1 MEKRK
6 KTALESGVL
15 ILIVAAI
22 LVAVNALTAFGA
34 LGSFARKDVTKTE
47 KFTLSKGSGNLLR
60 SMKQELTVD
69 AYVTKGLPKL
79 DAFVRDLRD
88 LLQEYKNAGA
98 GKFDYAIIEPKDED
112 TRKKAKDAGLVEQPF
127 GEASGTEDDKAAVTQ
142 GFMGL
147 VFKYGEQQDVIK
159 FLPPDRTDGLEF
171 WITNKI
177 REIRDKGDDI
187 HHKIGVLIGDDE
199 IKPSE
204 NDLVPSNMGKF
215 SMQGIITQ
223 NFPFYSFQEV
233 DLKGGDN
240 EIPDDLDGL
249 IITQPGKD
257 LSEKELRR
265 IDQFVMKGKSLVV
278 FASAVN
284 IKANDAT
291 MDAAMSL
298 HGLDK
303 LLDGYGIDVNKDVV
317 LDLWR
322 RVHVVVP
329 TAGGVAGADLPQ
341 ILEVQDDTRFSGDEQ
356 LIDTSFPALFR
367 VEDVAVPFAS
377 SLTLK
382 TDKQPGTKM
391 HVVMRSS
398 PYSVHL
404 TGENVDLKPFQKW
417 AHKLKGLQQQ
427 QFAVGADVEGTLK
440 SAFPD
445 GDKQGVDAPAQ
456 SAKPSRVF
464 VLASSQFLANPLARA
479 GNGPDMGQFG
489 MMMPNLGGDE
499 QLLMLAGPYAQQF
512 VTGSILVFKNTL
524 DWLTGDTDL
533 LAVSAK
539 ILSDP
544 NLVYGDRSKIKITPD
559 MTDEQIRKQEDEIKE
574 GRKDTQHN
582 VELLLIL
589 GIPALFAA
597 YGLLRWRMR
606 LAARANIS
614 LA

>member
-1 MEKRK
+1 MEKRRK
-6 KTALESGVL
+6 SALESGIL
-15 ILIVAAI
+15 IIIVAAI
-22 LVAVNALTAFGA
+22 LVAVNALSQ
-34 LGSFARKDVTKTE
+34 LGVYTRKDVTKTE
-47 KFTLSKGSGNLLR
+47 KYTLSKGSGSLLR
-60 SMKQELTVD
+60 SMKQTLQVD
-69 AYVTKGLPKL
+69 AYVTRGLPKL

-88 LLQEYKNAGA
+88 LLQEYKNAG
-98 GKFDYAIIEPKDED
+98 GDKFDYTLIDSKDED
-112 TRKKAKDAGLVEQPF
+112 TKKKAKDAGLIEQPF
-127 GEASGTEDDKAAVTQ
+127 GEASGTEDEKAAVTQ

-147 VFKYGEQQDVIK
+147 VFKYGEQQDIIK

-187 HHKIGVLIGDDE
+187 HHKIGVLTGQDE
-199 IKPSE
+199 IKPSD
-204 NDLVPSNMGKF
+204 NNLVPTQMGKF
-215 SMQGIITQ
+215 SMQGIVTQ
-223 NFPFYSFQEV
+223 NFPFYSFTDV
-233 DLKGGDN
+233 DLKGGEA

-249 IITQPGKD
+249 IITQPAKD
-257 LSEKELRR
+257 LTDKELRR
-265 IDQFVMKGKSLVV
+265 IDQFVMKGKSLAVL
-278 FASAVN
+278 AGAVN

-291 MDAAMSL
+291 MNASLNL

-303 LLDGYGIDVNKDVV
+303 LLDGYGVSVNKDVV

-322 RVHVVVP
+322 HARVVVQ
-329 TAGGVAGADLPQ
+329 TAAGPAGVELQP
-341 ILEVQDDTRFSGDEQ
+341 ILEVQDDARLTGNEQ
-356 LIDTSFPALFR
+356 LIDTSFPPLFR

-382 TDKQPGTKM
+382 TDKQPGAKLQ
-391 HVVMRSS
+391 VVMRSS
-398 PYSVHL
+398 PYAVDL
-404 TGENVDLKPFQKW
+404 KGETVDLKPLQKW
-417 AHKLKGLQQQ
+417 AGKLKGLKQE
-427 QFAVGADVEGTLK
+427 QFAVAANVEGTLK
-440 SAFPD
+440 TAFPE
-445 GDKQGVDAPAQ
+445 GDKEGVDTPAQ
-456 SAKPSRVF
+456 STKPARIF

-479 GNGPDMGQFG
+479 GNGPDMGQYG

-544 NLVYGDRSKIKITPD
+544 NLVYGDRSHVTITPD
-559 MTDEQIRKQEDEIKE
+559 MTEDQIKKQEEELKA
-574 GRKDTQHN
+574 GRKDQQRN
-582 VELLLIL
+582 VQLLLIL
-589 GIPALFAA
+589 GIPLLLAA

-606 LAARANIS
+606 LAARANVS